1 MYLFTVYY
9 IIQVSDIKYTLFVKV
24 TPTYRLQNPLER
36 FIKTGKINKQIQTVT
51 VQIQYD
57 LTM

>member
-1 MYLFTVYY
+1 MYLFTKLYKLPTLN
-9 IIQVSDIKYTLFVKV
+9 KYTLFVKV

-36 FIKTGKINKQIQTVT
+36 FIKTGKNNKQIQIVT